1 MNAAKLELPETL
13 RSLVD
18 NRLDTIERVLM
29 QGNTPR
35 VERRS
40 ILDDTETQIL
50 EMLWAE
56 AGGQEPTRYDLLRV
70 LGRLEPPEAFAG
82 EHVESAQPARRAR
95 SSVFGPSKGVSITKP
110 AYSTIGILACV
121 GGLVTLI
128 FNLPAAV
135 FAFLILDDAIIG
147 FALAGLLVVVG
158 LPALVL
164 GILYAIALA
173 QSQGRLRGLT
183 CAAIGIT
190 ALPISAFGLVGG
202 FLVLEINGEVS
213 LYGFATLVCILAVV
227 GAIHLTYRILELL
240 VGAAGWSPSRG
251 TGPAGD

>member
-1 MNAAKLELPETL
+1 MNAAKLELPEAL
-13 RSLVD
+13 RSLID

-29 QGNTPR
+29 QGNAPR

-50 EMLWAE
+50 EMLWTE
-56 AGGQEPTRYDLLRV
+56 AGDHEPTRSDLLRV

-82 EHVESAQPARRAR
+82 EHVESTQAARKAR
-95 SSVFGPSKGVSITKP
+95 NSVFRPCEGVSITKP
-110 AYSTIGILACV
+110 TYSTIGILACV
-121 GGLVTLI
+121 GGLVTLV
-128 FNLPAAV
+128 FNLPATV
-135 FAFLILDDAIIG
+135 FSYLILDDEIIG
-147 FALAGLLVVVG
+147 LALTGFLVMVG

-173 QSQGRLRGLT
+173 QSHGRLRGLT

-202 FLVLEINGEVS
+202 FVAVELQGEVS
-213 LYGFATLVCILAVV
+213 IIGFATLVCILAVV

-240 VGAAGWSPSRG
+240 VGVGVSPPPRATPG
-251 TGPAGD
+251 